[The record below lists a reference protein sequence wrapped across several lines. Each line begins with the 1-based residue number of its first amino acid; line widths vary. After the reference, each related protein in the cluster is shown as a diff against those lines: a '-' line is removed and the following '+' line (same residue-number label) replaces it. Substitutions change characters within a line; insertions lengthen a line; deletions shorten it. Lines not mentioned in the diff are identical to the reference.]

1 MSKIRQQRPAEQLR
15 IVFSELFLRE
25 LSDPRLYGLTVTD
38 VKIDRELEHA
48 DIYVSALADESRED
62 DVMKA
67 LSSAEG
73 FLRRELA
80 GRVRLRK
87 VPQLHFHWDST
98 LAHIQEVEAILEKL
112 DIPPAEEVPTEDGTI
127 KDGPPS
133 EDNLS
138 E

>member
-1 MSKIRQQRPAEQLR
+1 MSKIRQQRTAEQLR
-15 IVFSELFLRE
+15 MVFSDLFLRE
-25 LSDPRLYGLTVTD
+25 LSDPRLHGLTVTD

-48 DIYVSALADESRED
+48 DIYVSALGDESRETE
-62 DVMKA
+62 VMKA

-73 FLRRELA
+73 FLRHELA

-98 LAHIQEVEAILEKL
+98 LAHMQEVESILENL
-112 DIPPAEEVPTEDGTI
+112 DIPPAKDTPPAED
-127 KDGPPS
+127 D
-133 EDNLS
+133 LS

>member
-1 MSKIRQQRPAEQLR
+1 MSKIRQQRTAEQLR
-15 IVFSELFLRE
+15 IIFSELFLRE
-25 LSDPRLYGLTVTD
+25 LSDPRLHGLTVTD

-48 DIYVSALADESRED
+48 DIYVSALGDESRED
-62 DVMKA
+62 EVVKA

-80 GRVRLRK
+80 GRIRLRK

-98 LAHIQEVEAILEKL
+98 LAHMQEVESILEKL
-112 DIPPAEEVPTEDGTI
+112 DIPPAEDVPTESE
-127 KDGPPS
+127 PPA

>member
-1 MSKIRQQRPAEQLR
+1 MSKIRQQRTAEQLR
-15 IVFSELFLRE
+15 MVFSDLFLRE
-25 LSDPRLYGLTVTD
+25 LSDPRLHGLTVTD

-48 DIYVSALADESRED
+48 DIYVSALGDESREAE
-62 DVMKA
+62 VMKA

-73 FLRRELA
+73 FLRHELA

-98 LAHIQEVEAILEKL
+98 LAHMQEVESILENL
-112 DIPPAEEVPTEDGTI
+112 DIPPAEDTLPAEDT
-127 KDGPPS
+127 PPA
-133 EDNLS
+133 EDDLS

>member
-1 MSKIRQQRPAEQLR
+1 MSKIRQQRTAEQLR
-15 IVFSELFLRE
+15 IVFSGLFLRE
-25 LSDPRLYGLTVTD
+25 LSDPRLHGLTVTD

-48 DIYVSALADESRED
+48 DIYVSALGDESREGE
-62 DVMKA
+62 VMKA

-98 LAHIQEVEAILEKL
+98 LAHIQEVESILENL
-112 DIPPAEEVPTEDGTI
+112 EIPPAEDASAEAGLPA
-127 KDGPPS
+127 

>member
-1 MSKIRQQRPAEQLR
+1 MSKIRQQRTAEQLR
-15 IVFSELFLRE
+15 MVFSDLFLRE
-25 LSDPRLYGLTVTD
+25 LSDPRLHGLTVTD

-48 DIYVSALADESRED
+48 DIYVSALGDESRQD

-98 LAHIQEVEAILEKL
+98 LAHMQEVESILEKL
-112 DIPPAEEVPTEDGTI
+112 DIPPAEDSPAEDAS
-127 KDGPPS
+127 PA
-133 EDNLS
+133 EDNSS

>member
-1 MSKIRQQRPAEQLR
+1 MSKIRQQRTAEQLR

-25 LSDPRLYGLTVTD
+25 LSDPRLHGLTVTD

-48 DIYVSALADESRED
+48 DIYVSALGDESRED

-67 LSSAEG
+67 LGSAEG

-98 LAHIQEVEAILEKL
+98 LAHMQEVESILEKL
-112 DIPPAEEVPTEDGTI
+112 DIPPAEDAPAEDA
-127 KDGPPS
+127 PPA

>member
-1 MSKIRQQRPAEQLR
+1 MSKIRQQRTAEQLR

-25 LSDPRLYGLTVTD
+25 LSDPRLHGLTVTD

-48 DIYVSALADESRED
+48 DIYVSALGDESRQD

-98 LAHIQEVEAILEKL
+98 LAHMQEVESILEKL
-112 DIPPAEEVPTEDGTI
+112 DIPPAEDAPAEDA
-127 KDGPPS
+127 PPA

>member
-1 MSKIRQQRPAEQLR
+1 MSKIRQQRTAEQLR
-15 IVFSELFLRE
+15 IIFSELFLRE
-25 LSDPRLYGLTVTD
+25 LSDPRLHGLTVTD

-48 DIYVSALADESRED
+48 DIYVSALGDESRED
-62 DVMKA
+62 DVTNA

-80 GRVRLRK
+80 SRIRLRK
-87 VPQLHFHWDST
+87 VPQLHFHWDPS
-98 LAHIQEVEAILEKL
+98 LAHMQEVESILENL
-112 DIPPAEEVPTEDGTI
+112 DIPPAEDAPIEDE
-127 KDGPPS
+127 PPA